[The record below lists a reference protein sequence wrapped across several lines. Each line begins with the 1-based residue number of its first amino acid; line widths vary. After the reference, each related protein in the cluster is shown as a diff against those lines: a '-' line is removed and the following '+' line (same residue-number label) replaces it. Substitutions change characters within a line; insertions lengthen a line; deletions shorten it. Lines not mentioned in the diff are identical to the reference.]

1 MAVGSEIG
9 SAYLTIKAK
18 PDSAFASEMGNL
30 GGKAGDIAGN
40 LFGDKFGAIMNKLP
54 GIFAAV
60 GIGAAIG
67 KELMDIGSTF
77 DSMRDKI
84 IVGTGASGEALDS
97 LMESAKKIGTSVPTD
112 FDTVGDVVQ
121 NLNTRLGITGDEL
134 EELGSRVIEAG
145 NLLGTSIDMD
155 TLTGAF
161 NAFGVANED
170 AAASMD
176 YLFNVGQATG
186 IEFNKLTSIM
196 ESTAPAM
203 QMLGFSFEETANM
216 AGLLDKA
223 GMDASS
229 VMGKMSKALTSLAKP
244 GEDAADA
251 YQRVLTEMQGF
262 IEAGDEAS
270 ALDLASELF
279 GTRGAAQ
286 FVGALQSGALS
297 MDELKNAAL
306 GAGDGIMG
314 TMERT
319 RSMEESLQ
327 ILRNTAMVALEPIAS
342 DVFNGIS
349 DAVEGL
355 TQFVQDNQGAF
366 DNLGGVLKT
375 IADILGTVVGGALK
389 IVGNLIV
396 AVGNAVGNLANA
408 FSALVGTVQRAF
420 SSVVSVVSGAV
431 NAIKNLF
438 NFSFSIPHIPLPH
451 FGINPPGWQLGDL
464 LKGVIP
470 SLGIDWYA
478 KGGIVDGATL
488 IGVGEAGP
496 EAVVPLTAPNLAPF
510 AEAVAERI
518 GGGIYIQNMTVEAND
533 VDEFIMSVERRLGVL
548 GAM

>member
-97 LMESAKKIGTSVPTD
+97 LMESAKRIGTSVPTD

-145 NLLGTSIDMD
+145 NLLGTSINMD

-270 ALDLASELF
+270 ALDLATELF

-327 ILRNTAMVALEPIAS
+327 ILHNTAMVALEPIAS

-488 IGVGEAGP
+488 IGAGEAGP
-496 EAVVPLTAPNLAPF
+496 EAIVPLTAPNLAPF

>member
-97 LMESAKKIGTSVPTD
+97 LMESAKRIGTSVPTD

-408 FSALVGTVQRAF
+408 FSALVGTVQMAF

-438 NFSFSIPHIPLPH
+438 NFNFSIPHIPLPH

-478 KGGIVDGATL
+478 KGGILDGATL